1 VSKSDTQNFMLALSG
16 DVENII
22 SVMKE
27 LDTLEL
33 ELSQEQE
40 SSGRSM
46 IEIKANIKK
55 LMTHPD
61 VLESLDRLEF
71 QGEPVWGLSSDE
83 RELIMMAREKVN
95 EC

>member
-1 VSKSDTQNFMLALSG
+1 MLALSG
-16 DVENII
+16 DVEKII

-33 ELSQEQE
+33 LQEQE
-40 SSGRSM
+40 SGRSM

-83 RELIMMAREKVN
+83 RELITMAREKVN